1 MGDLKKCPLDIYRVK
16 SCGGKEHGLCQRLIR
31 IEREFRLRLIRR
43 GDRHGRLEKHRSYF
57 ACRGCEYPSGR
68 CDPGAGSG
76 AQRGLDRTPLPKDIY
91 PDSRNRL
98 PLPQAQYQKA
108 RLPVGIEQP
117 SVRGWDPQL
126 TKLLSDAG
134 LKYEVELQ
142 DRLLEIAVLVAAREM
157 DCQYEW
163 TQWETHGR
171 DPKDPRLI
179 EPAIIDIIKYE
190 KPVVGL
196 GEKESAIIVFGREI
210 FGQRK
215 VSPATFAEVL
225 RLFGRKGAVDLVWLM
240 ASYSEASAELVAFDN
255 HLRADQKPL
264 LPGRTESL
272 DPARKANLAAAIAA
286 AASPLPKDID
296 PESRNRLPLPKR
308 EDMDDSGK
316 KVFDQVNR
324 DERLAVSDATT
335 KHSARLYSPRF
346 GGAED
351 EVQRYLKYDT
361 GLSDRFLEIE
371 VLVAAREMDSEY
383 LWTEWEKYGR
393 DPNDPRHIEPAII
406 EMIKYN
412 RPVVGLGERET
423 AVIRL
428 GREMLGPRKV
438 SSETFADVLRLFDR
452 KGTVDVVWV
461 MANYSADAAEL
472 VAFDQHLPAGQK
484 PLLPAR

>member
-1 MGDLKKCPLDIYRVK
+1 MGVSK
-16 SCGGKEHGLCQRLIR
+16 SIGVVLLAGVVGMLLGGRIR
-31 IEREFRLRLIRR
+31 
-43 GDRHGRLEKHRSYF
+43 
-57 ACRGCEYPSGR
+57 AQNPAPSA
-68 CDPGAGSG
+68 DSSEAS
-76 AQRGLDRTPLPKDIY
+76 LPKDIY

-98 PLPQAQYQKA
+98 PLPKAEYQKA

-126 TKLLSDAG
+126 TKLLNDAS
-134 LKYEVELQ
+134 LKYEVELT

-179 EPAIIDIIKYE
+179 EPELIDIIKYE
-190 KPVVGL
+190 KPVAGI
-196 GEKESAIIVFGREI
+196 GEKEAAIIVFGREI

-215 VSPATFAEVL
+215 VSPATFANVL
-225 RLFGRKGAVDLVWLM
+225 RLFGRKGTVDLVWLM
-240 ASYSEASAELVAFDN
+240 ASYSEASAELTAFDN

-264 LPGRTESL
+264 LPPRAESL
-272 DPARKANLAAAIAA
+272 DPVRKANLAAAIAA
-286 AASPLPKDID
+286 AAGTLPKDID

-308 EDMDDSGK
+308 DDMDDAGK
-316 KVFDQVNR
+316 MIFDRVNR
-324 DERLAVSDATT
+324 EERLPMSDAVT
-335 KHSARLYSPRF
+335 KRSVRLYSPRF
-346 GGAED
+346 AGAED
-351 EVQRYLKYDT
+351 EVQRYLKYET
-361 GLSDRFLEIE
+361 ELSDRLLEIE

-393 DPNDPRHIEPAII
+393 DPNDPRHIEPAVID
-406 EMIKYN
+406 MIKYN
-412 RPVVGLGERET
+412 KPVAGLGEKET
-423 AVIRL
+423 AVIKL

-472 VAFDQHLPAGQK
+472 TAFDQRLPAGQK

>member
-1 MGDLKKCPLDIYRVK
+1 MNASKSIGVILLASVMGVL
-16 SCGGKEHGLCQRLIR
+16 CGGK
-31 IEREFRLRLIRR
+31 
-43 GDRHGRLEKHRSYF
+43 
-57 ACRGCEYPSGR
+57 
-68 CDPGAGSG
+68 
-76 AQRGLDRTPLPKDIY
+76 AQAQAPAPTADSKEALPKDIY

-98 PLPQAQYQKA
+98 PLPQPKSEYQKA

-134 LKYEVELQ
+134 LKYEVELT
-142 DRLLEIAVLVAAREM
+142 DRLLEIAVLVAARGM

-171 DPKDPRLI
+171 DPNDPRLI
-179 EPAIIDIIKYE
+179 EPSLIDIIKYE
-190 KPVVGL
+190 KPVTGI
-196 GEKESAIIVFGREI
+196 GEKEAAIIKFGREA

-215 VSPATFAEVL
+215 VSPATFAEVM
-225 RLFGRKGAVDLVWLM
+225 RLFGPKGTVDLFWLM
-240 ASYSEASAELVAFDN
+240 ASYSEASAELTAFDN

-264 LPGRTESL
+264 LPPREQSL
-272 DPARKANLAAAIAA
+272 DPVRKANLAAAIAGA
-286 AASPLPKDID
+286 AGPLPKDVD
-296 PESRNRLPLPKR
+296 PGSRNRLPLPKR
-308 EDMDDSGK
+308 DDMDDAGK
-316 KVFDQVNR
+316 KIFDQVNR
-324 DERLAVSDATT
+324 DERMSVSDAMS
-335 KHSARLYSPRF
+335 KHSVRLYSPRF

-351 EVQRYLKYDT
+351 EVQRYLRYDT
-361 GLSDRFLEIE
+361 GLSDRLLEIE
-371 VLVAAREMDSEY
+371 VLVAAREMDSEV

-393 DPNDPRHIEPAII
+393 DANDPRHIEPAII
-406 EMIKYN
+406 DIIKYN
-412 RPVVGLGERET
+412 KPVVGLGEKET
-423 AVIRL
+423 AVIKL